1 MPASHHRL
9 SILSAV
15 EIDDLYG
22 LPRFASADRD
32 LFFQLSGPE
41 LEVVTAIRTVSVAV
55 HLILQLG
62 YFKAK
67 RQFFTYERED
77 AAKDLGHILSQ
88 HFPGTA
94 MVAIKT
100 PSRPI
105 QAQLHQTILKL
116 FDYRH
121 CDGKSKVELEQRALR
136 TARLTTLP
144 LHILKESLQNLT
156 HQRIV
161 APGYRFMQDM
171 VGRVVARERKRI
183 TVTLFEVWANVCRG
197 FSLDPHG
204 GKRLVCDPLV

>member
-9 SILSAV
+9 SILSAS

-22 LPRFASADRD
+22 PPRFASADRD
-32 LFFQLSGPE
+32 HFFQLSDPE
-41 LEVVTAIRTVSVAV
+41 LEAVTSIRTVSVAA

-67 RQFFTYERED
+67 RQFFAYEREES
-77 AAKDLGHILSQ
+77 AQDLGHILNQ
-88 HFPGTA
+88 HFPGIDLG
-94 MVAIKT
+94 AIKT

-105 QAQLHQTILKL
+105 QAQLHQTILRL
-116 FDYRH
+116 FDYHH
-121 CDGKSKVELEQRALR
+121 CDGEAKIELEQRALR

-144 LHILKESLQNLT
+144 HHILKESLQNLT
-156 HQRIV
+156 HRRIV

-183 TVTLFEVWANVCRG
+183 TQLA
-197 FSLDPHG
+197 
-204 GKRLVCDPLV
+204 K

>member
-1 MPASHHRL
+1 MPANHHRL
-9 SILSAV
+9 SILSTS

-22 LPRFASADRD
+22 VPRFTGADRD
-32 LFFQLSGPE
+32 LFFELSTPE
-41 LEVVTAIRTVSVAV
+41 LAAVTAIRTVSVAA

-67 RQFFTYERED
+67 RQFFAYERGET
-77 AAKDLGHILSQ
+77 AQDLGHILNE
-88 HFPGTA
+88 HFPGTDFG
-94 MVAIKT
+94 AIKT

-121 CDGKSKVELEQRALR
+121 CDGKAKIELEQRALR

-156 HQRIV
+156 HRRIV
-161 APGYRFMQDM
+161 APGYRFMHDM
-171 VGRVVARERKRI
+171 VGRVVAAERKRI
-183 TVTLFEVWANVCRG
+183 TQMLEQALTSPLQ
-197 FSLDPHG
+197 
-204 GKRLVCDPLV
+204 KRLG